1 MLANTE
7 SNYQYQQKDSFKEY
21 QAKRLDKENL
31 SINLSLLIC
40 FQRLYSCLVFLEF
53 LLSII
58 IGVNPVLEAVPWFP
72 DQYFSF
78 LSLCYLH
85 FLSYHFW
92 FWKSNTETNSPCLNV
107 AHTYTFF
114 FFFRT
119 SLMPTPQWSSFAT
132 FHLER
137 TFLPPVCSD
146 ILNNFQLSVQH
157 VPHI

>member
-1 MLANTE
+1 M
-7 SNYQYQQKDSFKEY
+7 
-21 QAKRLDKENL
+21 
-31 SINLSLLIC
+31 SLLIC

-114 FFFRT
+114 FFFQNFT
-119 SLMPTPQWSSFAT
+119 DAHSLVVFICY
-132 FHLER
+132 
-137 TFLPPVCSD
+137 LPPWKNILATCLLWHPESFLAFCATCSSY
-146 ILNNFQLSVQH
+146 LNIFEFEYYDFPFVL
-157 VPHI
+157 PHELISIHYVKGEK

>member
-1 MLANTE
+1 M
-7 SNYQYQQKDSFKEY
+7 
-21 QAKRLDKENL
+21 
-31 SINLSLLIC
+31 SLLIC

-114 FFFRT
+114 FFSELHWCPLLSGLHLLPSTLKEHSCHLSALT
-119 SLMPTPQWSSFAT
+119 SWIIFSFLCNMFLIFKYFWIWILWFSICFAT
-132 FHLER
+132 WINKHPLCKR
-137 TFLPPVCSD
+137 RK
-146 ILNNFQLSVQH
+146 IMA
-157 VPHI
+157 